1 MAELRLEDVSKTY
14 PSGLVAVRN
23 VSLTVAD
30 GELVVLVGPSGCG
43 KSTIL
48 RMISGL
54 ETVTAGR
61 ILLDGRPID
70 KMSESARDIAMIFQN
85 YALYPHLSVYNNI
98 GFPLKLARMPRRERD
113 DRIREVAQTLGLTPY
128 LDSKPGQLS
137 GGQRQRVAMGRA
149 IVRRPQAFLMD
160 EPLSNLDAKLR
171 AEMRTELSELQ
182 RRLATTMI
190 YVTHDQAE
198 AMTLG
203 DRVAVLNN
211 GSLLQVGT
219 PDEIY
224 ARPDDLFV
232 AGCLGN
238 PTINTFTARLV
249 SGPGSG
255 QLVYGDQRLQ
265 LDPQEL
271 HRHRI
276 QPGPDQDV
284 IVGIRPEALQ
294 ATGDPRAAA
303 GGRVLTGTVA
313 KRESLGSDVLA
324 FMDLSPA
331 QATGQENP
339 ALFDERPDDRTT
351 TRPAG
356 WMVAR
361 LPADSSVTVAQRLG
375 VTVAANSLHL
385 FDPATGAAWARMRP
399 GAAEL
404 EPPSSSPAGQGS
416 DRAG

>member
-1 MAELRLEDVSKTY
+1 VAELRLEGVSKTY

-54 ETVTAGR
+54 ETVTEGR

-70 KMSESARDIAMIFQN
+70 KITESARDIAMIFQN

-113 DRIREVAQTLGLTPY
+113 ARIREVAQTLGLTPY

-198 AMTLG
+198 AW
-203 DRVAVLNN
+203 R
-211 GSLLQVGT
+211 SGT
-219 PDEIY
+219 G
-224 ARPDDLFV
+224 RPSS
-232 AGCLGN
+232 
-238 PTINTFTARLV
+238 TTARCCR
-249 SGPGSG
+249 SARRTRST
-255 QLVYGDQRLQ
+255 
-265 LDPQEL
+265 
-271 HRHRI
+271 
-276 QPGPDQDV
+276 PGPM
-284 IVGIRPEALQ
+284 
-294 ATGDPRAAA
+294 TC
-303 GGRVLTGTVA
+303 
-313 KRESLGSDVLA
+313 
-324 FMDLSPA
+324 
-331 QATGQENP
+331 
-339 ALFDERPDDRTT
+339 
-351 TRPAG
+351 
-356 WMVAR
+356 
-361 LPADSSVTVAQRLG
+361 
-375 VTVAANSLHL
+375 
-385 FDPATGAAWARMRP
+385 
-399 GAAEL
+399 
-404 EPPSSSPAGQGS
+404 SSPAALATRPSTPSPPGWWVARDRTRWCTATSGCSLISRNDAATGS
-416 DRAG
+416 SPGRSRT